1 MMTMMMLMMTLM
13 TMMAMTMTMTMNFLV
28 NHSTQ
33 CAGEWEE
40 EEVLGE
46 DQVQGRL

>member
-1 MMTMMMLMMTLM
+1 MMMKIMAMMTMM
-13 TMMAMTMTMTMNFLV
+13 TMMTMTMNFLV
-28 NHSTQ
+28 NHSMQ
-33 CAGEWEE
+33 RAGKWEE